1 MSLKQANHIPNN
13 YVRRPGVLYVVQR
26 WNNVYVT
33 W

>member
-13 YVRRPGVLYVVQR
+13 PFRRPGVLYEVQW